1 MEHRW
6 GERIRVDFPV
16 RLMTHA
22 FSKRDGRLIDLSVS
36 GAYIQTDVLIRPHSR
51 LTVTLLSSRWT
62 RHEGTVVCAY
72 VTRRY
77 REGVGIEW
85 CEFAPPSVGTLLHSV
100 ARRPYAFNRRPS
112 PRASIP
118 PSPLPDSRAVCSSI
132 RWSPQCQKPKLDAL
146 GTALTARRRRAD
158 HSSSSR
164 GRYVP

>member
-1 MEHRW
+1 MDHRW

-22 FSKRDGRLIDLSVS
+22 FSKHDGRLTDLSVS
-36 GAYIQTDVLIRPHSR
+36 GAYIQTNVFIRPRSR
-51 LTVTLLSSRWT
+51 LAVTLLSTRWT

-100 ARRPYAFNRRPS
+100 ARRPYALNRRPS
-112 PRASIP
+112 SRASVTI
-118 PSPLPDSRAVCSSI
+118 
-132 RWSPQCQKPKLDAL
+132 
-146 GTALTARRRRAD
+146 ARLSGSLLKHPVA
-158 HSSSSR
+158 
-164 GRYVP
+164 PTI